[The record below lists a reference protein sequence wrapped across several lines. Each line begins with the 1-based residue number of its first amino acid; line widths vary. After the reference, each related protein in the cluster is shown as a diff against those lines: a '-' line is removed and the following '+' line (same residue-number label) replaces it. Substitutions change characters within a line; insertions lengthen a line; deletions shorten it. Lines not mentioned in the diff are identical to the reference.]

1 MIAFNHRTDVFH
13 VACGICGQEYK
24 IFLDEDDYDKWQRNE
39 CYIQDC
45 LAYLTTAERELLISG
60 TCDICWQKMY
70 PNDNDFKTE

>member
-13 VACGICGQEYK
+13 VVCVVCGQEYT
-24 IFLDEDDYDKWQRNE
+24 IFLNENDYDRWQRNE

-45 LAYLTTAERELLISG
+45 LAYLTAAERELLISG